1 MIYPA
6 NGNVFLAKSFHL
18 NSPENSTTC
27 ERDNGRV
34 GLAHGML
41 IKAPSTSC
49 EQVIKGHSTQTL
61 YTFDPVTDEE
71 EEK

>member
-1 MIYPA
+1 MA
-6 NGNVFLAKSFHL
+6 MFFLAIRSSSILLKIQRL
-18 NSPENSTTC
+18 VNAT
-27 ERDNGRV
+27 NGRV

-49 EQVIKGHSTQTL
+49 EQDIKGHSTQTL